1 MTITA
6 NYPHLRLRRNRQS
19 QWIRDLLAQH
29 RVDASDLILPLFVC
43 EGKNQSQ
50 KIVNLDEVYRYSIDN
65 LVEKVKEA
73 KALGIKAVML
83 FAVIDQKLKTADA
96 SEAYRE
102 NNLVCQAI
110 AEIKAKVSEIGVM
123 ADVAL
128 DPYTSH
134 GQDGLIDQQSRVL
147 NDETVAVLSKQ
158 ALTLAKAGVDV
169 VCPSDMM
176 DGRVQAIRKTLDDH
190 GFKDVLIC
198 SYSAKY
204 ASNFYG
210 PFRYAVDSIN
220 NLKNADK
227 KTYQMDF
234 RRSNEALQE
243 IAQDIAEGADL
254 IIIKPALSYIDIIV
268 RAKEKFATP
277 IIGYQVS
284 AEYQM
289 LKLAHHHQILD
300 FNQACLENLI
310 AMKRAGCQAIIS
322 YASLEIVKIIKN
334 S

>member
-1 MTITA
+1 MTIIA
-6 NYPHLRLRRNRQS
+6 NYPHLRLRRNRKS
-19 QWIRDLLAQH
+19 QWLLDLLATH
-29 RVDASDLILPLFVC
+29 RLYASDLILPLFVC

-50 KIVNLDEVYRYSIDN
+50 KIVNLDDVYRYSIDN
-65 LVEKVKEA
+65 LITKVKEA
-73 KALGIKAVML
+73 KDLGIKAVML

-96 SEAYRE
+96 CQAYQE

-110 AEIKAKVSEIGVM
+110 QEIKAKVKDIGIM

-134 GQDGLIDQQSRVL
+134 GQDGLIDSQNRVL
-147 NDETVAVLSKQ
+147 NDETIAVLCKQ
-158 ALTLAKAGVDV
+158 ALVLAKAGVDV
-169 VCPSDMM
+169 ICPSDMM
-176 DGRVQAIRKTLDDH
+176 DGRVQAIRKTLDDQ
-190 GFKDVLIC
+190 GFTEVLIC

-210 PFRYAVDSIN
+210 PFRSAVDSIN

-234 RRSNEALQE
+234 RRSSEAIQE
-243 IAQDIAEGADL
+243 ITQDIIEGADL
-254 IIIKPALSYIDIIV
+254 IIIKPALSYLDII
-268 RAKEKFATP
+268 AMAHQKFTTP
-277 IIGYQVS
+277 ILGYQVS

-289 LKLAHHHQILD
+289 LKLADQQKILD
-300 FNQACLENLI
+300 FNQACIENLI

-322 YASLEIVKIIKN
+322 YASLEIAKII
-334 S
+334 

>member
-6 NYPHLRLRRNRQS
+6 NYPHLRLRRNRKS
-19 QWIRDLLAQH
+19 QWLRDLLVEH
-29 RVDASDLILPLFVC
+29 RINASDLILPLFVC
-43 EGKNQSQ
+43 DGKNQSQ
-50 KIVNLDEVYRYSIDN
+50 KIINLDGVYRYSIDN
-65 LVEKVKEA
+65 LVKKVKEA

-83 FAVIDQKLKTADA
+83 FAVIDQKLKTANGQ
-96 SEAYRE
+96 EALKK
-102 NNLVCQAI
+102 NNLICRAI
-110 AEIKAKVSEIGVM
+110 CEIKDQVSDIGIM

-134 GQDGLIDQQSRVL
+134 GQDGLIDSQNYVL
-147 NDETVAVLSKQ
+147 NDETVAVLCKQ
-158 ALTLAKAGVDV
+158 ALVLAKAGADV

-176 DGRVQAIRKTLDDH
+176 DGRVQAIRKALDEQA
-190 GFKDVLIC
+190 FNEVLIC

-210 PFRYAVDSIN
+210 PFRSAVDSIN

-234 RRSNEALQE
+234 RRASEAMLE
-243 IAQDIAEGADL
+243 ITQDINEGADL
-254 IIIKPALSYIDIIV
+254 IIIKPALSYLDII
-268 RAKEKFATP
+268 AKAHQKFTTP

-289 LKLAHHHQILD
+289 LKLADQQKILD
-300 FNQACLENLI
+300 FNQGCLENLI

-322 YASLEIVKIIKN
+322 YASLEIAKII
-334 S
+334 